1 MNLSCIFVSPEKYKI
16 HFLQQREGKYTHFWT
31 PLFHPVFGMCFV
43 FKLWKAE
50 GMVGEDGPS
59 SVLVTA
65 DLGEAAFP
73 TPVPEERN
81 NLTDGKV
88 NT

>member
-1 MNLSCIFVSPEKYKI
+1 
-16 HFLQQREGKYTHFWT
+16 
-31 PLFHPVFGMCFV
+31 MCFV

-73 TPVPEERN
+73 TPDPEERN